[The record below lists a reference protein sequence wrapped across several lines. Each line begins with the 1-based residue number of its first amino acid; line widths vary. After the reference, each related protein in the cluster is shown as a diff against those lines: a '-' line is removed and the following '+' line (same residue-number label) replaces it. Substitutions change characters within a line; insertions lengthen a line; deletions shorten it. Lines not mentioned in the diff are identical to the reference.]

1 MVMLVAMEVR
11 QLGNIFIYDT
21 TLRDGAQA
29 QGISFTVEDKLK
41 VVKAVDSLGVSYI
54 EAGNP
59 GSNPKD
65 LEFFRRVKGIELKHA
80 KIVAFGSTRRVNVPV
95 SEDPNVRS
103 LLAADTPAVAIFGK
117 SWDFHVKEVLK
128 TTLDENLNM
137 IYETIEFFTKQGKEV
152 IFDAEHFFDGYRAN
166 PEYAMKTLK
175 AAADAGASVVCLC
188 DTNGGSFPSDV
199 FEVTLKVVEELK
211 MPVGIHCHND
221 NGMAVANSILA
232 VQAGATQVQ
241 GTING
246 FGERCGNANLC
257 TIIPNLQIKA
267 NYKCIPDENMKLL
280 TWVARY
286 VSEVA
291 NIIYDEKAPYVGGSA
306 FAHKGGMHIDAV
318 FKNPISFEHINPELV
333 GNKRKILMSEVS
345 GRSTILKK
353 INEIDPTIT
362 KDSPEAKAIIDRL
375 KELEHEGY
383 QYEGAESSFEI
394 VIRKIL
400 GKYKPFFNLNEF
412 KVIVNEPSID
422 AYNSSAM
429 VKIRVGDQVEITAAE
444 GCGPVNALD
453 YALRKALEK
462 FYPEIKEMKLTDYK
476 VRVLDSEA
484 ATAARVRVL
493 IESTDGRDVWTTIG
507 VSTDIID
514 ASWKALV
521 DSVEYK
527 LIKDRN
533 HKT

>member
-1 MVMLVAMEVR
+1 
-11 QLGNIFIYDT
+11 
-21 TLRDGAQA
+21 
-29 QGISFTVEDKLK
+29 
-41 VVKAVDSLGVSYI
+41 
-54 EAGNP
+54 
-59 GSNPKD
+59 
-65 LEFFRRVKGIELKHA
+65 
-80 KIVAFGSTRRVNVPV
+80 
-95 SEDPNVRS
+95 
-103 LLAADTPAVAIFGK
+103 
-117 SWDFHVKEVLK
+117 
-128 TTLDENLNM
+128 
-137 IYETIEFFTKQGKEV
+137 
-152 IFDAEHFFDGYRAN
+152 
-166 PEYAMKTLK
+166 MKTLK